1 MMVLRAAPSS
11 TECSTVWQNIC
22 SDGSRQELEVR
33 STAVVTM
40 GETVHGKSW
49 LDQMDRIGAN
59 ELACTVIHL
68 PSFLLY
74 TEVLMG
80 F

>member
-1 MMVLRAAPSS
+1 
-11 TECSTVWQNIC
+11 
-22 SDGSRQELEVR
+22 
-33 STAVVTM
+33 M

-49 LDQMDRIGAN
+49 LDQMDHIRAN
-59 ELACTVIHL
+59 ELAFKAIHL